1 MSCDAYLGLGSNLG
15 DRLGY
20 LKFAVGRLG
29 GLSAELEVSGVYE
42 TEPVG
47 NVDQPMFLNAVCR
60 IRTELGPSR
69 LLEETAKIENAAG
82 RRRRT
87 RDSPRTLD
95 IDLLMYEAQ
104 VIEST
109 GLTIPHPRMAERE
122 FVLAPFAEI
131 APGLE
136 HPVLGKSI
144 EALLADLRRCGP
156 LTAVSRLDGGWEG
169 IRS

>member
-15 DRLGY
+15 DRPDY
-20 LKFAVGRLG
+20 LKFAVGWLR
-29 GLSAELEVSGVYE
+29 GLSTEMEVSGVYE

-47 NVDQPMFLNAVCR
+47 NVDQPMFLNAACR

-69 LLEETAKIENAAG
+69 LLEETARIEKAAG
-82 RRRRT
+82 RKRRT
-87 RDSPRTLD
+87 RDSPRNLD
-95 IDLLMYEAQ
+95 IDLLLYDAQ

-109 GLTIPHPRMAERE
+109 GLTIPHPRMSERE
-122 FVLAPFAEI
+122 FVLAPLAEI

-144 EALLADLRRCGP
+144 EALLEDLRRCGP
-156 LTAVSRLDGGWEG
+156 LKAVSRLDGGWDG